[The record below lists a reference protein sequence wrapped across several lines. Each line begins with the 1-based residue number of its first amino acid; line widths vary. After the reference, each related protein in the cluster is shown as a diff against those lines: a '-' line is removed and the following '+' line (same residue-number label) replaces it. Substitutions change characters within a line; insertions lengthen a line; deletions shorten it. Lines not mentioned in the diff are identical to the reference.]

1 MKFHIQFDEKS
12 GLFWMA
18 ASVIKEQ
25 HNERRHLGLFWSPN
39 LENWVCAGLVAS
51 GCADNAARHY
61 ATLAIDG
68 EDLLILSRS
77 GDANACTAHNNNMQ
91 TLHRITK
98 ISGVSPFEKDG
109 SEQNNVYAD
118 FCSDAGRAMS
128 QG

>member
-1 MKFHIQFDEKS
+1 
-12 GLFWMA
+12 MA

-25 HNERRHLGLFWSPN
+25 HNERRHLGLFWSQN

-77 GDANACTAHNNNMQ
+77 GDANACTAQ
-91 TLHRITK
+91 
-98 ISGVSPFEKDG
+98 
-109 SEQNNVYAD
+109 QQYAD
-118 FCSDAGRAMS
+118 LTPDQRFPAFRHLKKTARNRTTFMRISVPMPDGR
-128 QG
+128 

>member
-1 MKFHIQFDEKS
+1 MWTRKEHDDRNAHR
-12 GLFWMA
+12 MA

-25 HNERRHLGLFWSPN
+25 HNERRHLGLFWSQN

-91 TLHRITK
+91 TLHRI
-98 ISGVSPFEKDG
+98 KDFRRF
-109 SEQNNVYAD
+109 AI
-118 FCSDAGRAMS
+118 
-128 QG
+128 